1 MIVFVSF
8 PVSEA
13 LKLYAQLINDNGL
26 STSVPCE
33 PTVSHNYLLNSSSH
47 LQHVKNAIPFQ

>member
-8 PVSEA
+8 PVSKA
-13 LKLYAQLINDNGL
+13 LKLYAPLINDSGL
-26 STSVPCE
+26 STSVHCE
-33 PTVSHNYLLNSSSH
+33 QTDSQNYLLNSSSH